1 MSIKVYDMRARVNA
15 LEDRVKVLEGQAHPP
30 RTFVTCE
37 ECKQKIKEKDNGAD
51 NS

>member
-1 MSIKVYDMRARVNA
+1 MSIKVYDMEARIKDIEDRMRA
-15 LEDRVKVLEGQAHPP
+15 LEEKSHSP

>member
-1 MSIKVYDMRARVNA
+1 MPIKVYDMGERIKKI
-15 LEDRVKVLEGQAHPP
+15 EDRVKKLEDQAHPP

-37 ECKQKIKEKDNGAD
+37 ECNQKIKEKDNGVD

>member
-1 MSIKVYDMRARVNA
+1 MSIKVYDMGERIKKIEDRMKA
-15 LEDRVKVLEGQAHPP
+15 LEDQAHPP

-37 ECKQKIKEKDNGAD
+37 ECKQKIKEKNNGAD